1 MGFGKRDINEHMT
14 DYVRYP
20 EYFINEHHRACF
32 DFLYPNLSRWLLSPP
47 KPKFGF
53 REKRGHR

>member
-1 MGFGKRDINEHMT
+1 MT